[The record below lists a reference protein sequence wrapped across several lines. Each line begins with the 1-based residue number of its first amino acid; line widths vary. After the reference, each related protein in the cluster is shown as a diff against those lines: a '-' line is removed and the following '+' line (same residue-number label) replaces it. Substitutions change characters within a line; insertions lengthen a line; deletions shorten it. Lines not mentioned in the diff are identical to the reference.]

1 MFEDL
6 KQGNGP
12 TGPNVSSMPNTP
24 KAPVADMFADVD
36 PNNSPDGLIKP
47 SAVQSGKI
55 KPVANNNWQAPDGS
69 ANNVQVEQMLV
80 GDSRSPVNRKIIV
93 MVSVII
99 LLIAFGAAAYFIFK
113 DRING
118 VISKNTNVTQNTNVS
133 NTNVNRNQ
141 NTNVSNSN
149 VNANANTNLNQNTNE
164 QVSLDDDS
172 DGLDNETEIKLGT
185 NIRLVD
191 SDNDGLSD
199 WDEVKLYKT
208 DPLKSDSDN
217 DKLIDGQEQLV
228 YFTDP
233 LVVDTDKDGY
243 SDGEE
248 VLNGYNPK
256 GSGKLAST
264 STIPGLIQNVNNNV
278 NSNVSQ

>member
-12 TGPNVSSMPNTP
+12 AGPSVNSMPSAP
-24 KAPVADMFADVD
+24 KAPVADMFAEVD

-55 KPVANNNWQAPDGS
+55 KPVGNNNWPASDGS
-69 ANNVQVEQMLV
+69 AGNVQVEQMLV
-80 GDSRSPVNRKIIV
+80 GDSRGPVNRKIIV

-118 VISKNTNVTQNTNVS
+118 VIGKNTNVTQNTNVS

-141 NTNVSNSN
+141 NTNTSNTN
-149 VNANANTNLNQNTNE
+149 VNAGLNQNTNE
-164 QVSLDDDS
+164 QVVLDDDS

-191 SDNDGLSD
+191 TDNDGLSD

-208 DPLKSDSDN
+208 DPLKSDTDN

-233 LVVDTDKDGY
+233 LVADTDKDGY

-256 GSGKLAST
+256 GSGKLEST
-264 STIPGLIQNVNNNV
+264 STIPGLIQNFNTNV